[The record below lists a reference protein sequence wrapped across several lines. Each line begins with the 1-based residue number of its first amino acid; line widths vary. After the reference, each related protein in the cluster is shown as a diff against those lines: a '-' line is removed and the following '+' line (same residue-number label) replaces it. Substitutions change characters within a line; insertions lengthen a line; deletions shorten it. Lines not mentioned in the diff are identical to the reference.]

1 MNKVFEYKGIHLE
14 AIRNLSATEREHNA
28 FIENLGTE
36 KLLLD
41 EFDYDE
47 FYKTAPMKDIFYC
60 AETKKCYLPLTSSGE
75 KGQLVEYITNPEQI
89 LNETKYVIVSNCSYP
104 LVVTELA
111 HEFKGHNEVVSY
123 LPYNSISEEALMF
136 DSKEQAKEALKNQ
149 PKWIQEQHKI
159 KPIVGHHGCWRLS

>member
-1 MNKVFEYKGIHLE
+1 MNNIFDYKGIRLE
-14 AIRNLSATEREHNA
+14 ALRNLTSVERKRNA
-28 FIENLGTE
+28 FMENLGTE
-36 KLLLD
+36 KLLSN
-41 EFDYDE
+41 EFDYND
-47 FYKTAPMKDIFYC
+47 FYKIAPHKDIFYC
-60 AETKKCYLPLTSSGE
+60 AATNKCYLPLSSSGE

-104 LVVTELA
+104 LIVTKLA

-123 LPYNSISEEALMF
+123 LPYNSITEEALIF
-136 DSKEQAKEALKNQ
+136 DSEEQAKEALKNQ